1 VSEAK
6 ELGEQKESERFRN
19 FATSSRKRM
28 PDLRRSEKD
37 PYKKERCS
45 MSLTRTLHEG
55 WRHFLEALHP
65 DDRQKLVEML
75 REEYIEEAQDAVQF
89 TRHAQRMYYP
99 QFRERLLRIAAEEH
113 THVLWLRE
121 KILALGGNIPEVSFT
136 PKVGKNS
143 WECLLMDVEEEK
155 RCCGDLLQRMHI
167 AEHADPEIAEGLR
180 RMREDEK
187 LHREQIMDMLM
198 KSDAYALPPE
208 QR

>member
-1 VSEAK
+1 VGKAT
-6 ELGEQKESERFRN
+6 ELGEQKESERFRKI
-19 FATSSRKRM
+19 ATSRRERM
-28 PDLRRSEKD
+28 SDVRRPEKD
-37 PYKKERCS
+37 LCSKERCS
-45 MSLTRTLHEG
+45 MSLISTLHEG

-75 REEYIEEAQDAVQF
+75 REEYIEEAQDVVQF

-99 QFRERLLRIAAEEH
+99 QFRERLLRIAAEEQ

-121 KILALGGNIPEVSFT
+121 KILALGGNIPKISLT

-155 RCCGDLLQRMHI
+155 RCCGDLLQHMHV

-180 RMREDEK
+180 RMRKDEK
-187 LHREQIMDMLM
+187 LHREEIMDMLM
-198 KSDAYALPPE
+198 KSDPYALPPA
-208 QR
+208 QG